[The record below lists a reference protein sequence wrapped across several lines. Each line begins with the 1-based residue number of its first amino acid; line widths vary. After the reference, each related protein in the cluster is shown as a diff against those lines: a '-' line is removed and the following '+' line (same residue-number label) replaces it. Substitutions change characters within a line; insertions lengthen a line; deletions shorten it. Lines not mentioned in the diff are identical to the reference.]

1 MSKNIQVKNVR
12 VSFPNII
19 EATASPKFPE
29 SDKRFRCDLIFEKG
43 DPQFAAV
50 MALVGEAAAEK
61 WNTHAPTVLQNMDVK
76 LRCWGRGEEKVKA
89 KTFEVYDGYGG
100 NTFIKTSNYEENPPV
115 IFNADAQPVEN
126 GTPLRQ
132 MEARK
137 LYGGC
142 YANAVL
148 SFKAWD
154 NNGSRGVR
162 ATLIAIQFAKDGT
175 PFGEAPPDL
184 TGMFAPVQGATPA
197 VPASGNIPAWM

>member
-1 MSKNIQVKNVR
+1 MSKTIQVKNVR

-19 EATASPKFPE
+19 EATKSPMFPE
-29 SDKRFRCDLIFEKG
+29 SDKRFRCDLIFEKT

-50 MALVGEAAAEK
+50 MGLIGEAAAEK
-61 WNTHAPTVLQNMDVK
+61 WQSHSGTVLQNMDVK

-89 KTFEVYDGYGG
+89 KTFEVYDGYEGHM
-100 NTFIKTSNYEENPPV
+100 FVKTSNYEDSPPI
-115 IFNADAQPVEN
+115 IFTADAQAVEN

-137 LYGGC
+137 IYGGC

-162 ATLIAIQFAKDGT
+162 CTLVAIQFAKDGK

-184 TGMFAPVQGATPA
+184 TGAFAPVQGAAPA
-197 VPASGNIPAWM
+197 APAAGNMPSWM